1 MLWSLRNSE
10 EVKISAGDEVSAG
23 TVIGEVGSTAD
34 AELADESHLHFG
46 IKKNGS
52 WTDPAEILSGEG
64 S

>member
-1 MLWSLRNSE
+1 
-10 EVKISAGDEVSAG
+10 
-23 TVIGEVGSTAD
+23 VGSTAD

-52 WTDPAEILSGEG
+52 WTDPAEFLSGEG